1 MLVTRLDRH
10 DRLGVE
16 AIAALSSELD
26 VQAELDRSFSRIF
39 VARPAE
45 GEAPWGFVLAWF
57 VADEVHIINVA
68 THPEHRR
75 CGVASALLKT
85 LIERARSDRS
95 RLVLLEVRRTNR
107 AAIAL
112 YRAHGFRAMGVR
124 RRYYADT
131 DEDAIEMLLAIDP
144 ETGRVLPGRDQVLLE
159 C

>member
-1 MLVTRLDRH
+1 MIVTRLERH
-10 DRLGVE
+10 DRPSIE
-16 AIAALSSELD
+16 AIRAFSED
-26 VQAELDRSFSRIF
+26 VDLVAELDRSFSRIWI
-39 VARPAE
+39 ARPAE
-45 GEAPWGFVLAWF
+45 TLLPWGFLLAWF

-75 CGVASALLKT
+75 AGVASALLKT
-85 LIERARSDRS
+85 LIEIARSDRS

>member
-1 MLVTRLDRH
+1 MIVTRLERH
-10 DRLGVE
+10 DRVSIE
-16 AIAALSSELD
+16 AIAALSSEFD
-26 VQAELDRSFSRIF
+26 VAAELDRSWSQIW
-39 VARPAE
+39 VARPS
-45 GEAPWGFVLAWF
+45 EAQALWGFAIAWF

-75 CGVASALLKT
+75 RGVASALLKT
-85 LIERARSDRS
+85 LIEHARSDRA

-112 YRAHGFRAMGVR
+112 YRAHGFSAMGVR
-124 RRYYADT
+124 RHYYADT

-144 ETGRVLPGRDQVLLE
+144 ETGRVLPGHDQVHLE